1 MAIIVISNYS
11 KNFSIIYNF
20 YSKFLNPSSLSQ
32 SMKNQ
37 WYGGMLAED
46 SSDEDQDTI
55 KVLLHLTLNS
65 VLVNKSLI

>member
-1 MAIIVISNYS
+1 
-11 KNFSIIYNF
+11 
-20 YSKFLNPSSLSQ
+20 
-32 SMKNQ
+32 MKNQ

>member
-1 MAIIVISNYS
+1 LSYGNGNYS
-11 KNFSIIYNF
+11 IYQLSLLSKIIELLKSYFN
-20 YSKFLNPSSLSQ
+20 SSLSQ

-55 KVLLHLTLNS
+55 KVFFKIL
-65 VLVNKSLI
+65 KYI